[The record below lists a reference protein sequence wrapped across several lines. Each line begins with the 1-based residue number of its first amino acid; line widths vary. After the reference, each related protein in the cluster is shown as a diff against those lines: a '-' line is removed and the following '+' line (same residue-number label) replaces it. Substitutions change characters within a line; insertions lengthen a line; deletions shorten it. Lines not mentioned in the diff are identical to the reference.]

1 LEGEPKRM
9 RGAER
14 EVRCLVQSTEFEV
27 WLLST
32 ENFSAA
38 REHSPPEKLFATRYS
53 PFAVHQSPVAN
64 RNSLPFWLGRNFALP
79 IRPPTEVCVYKNEA
93 C

>member
-1 LEGEPKRM
+1 MEGEPKRM

-64 RNSLPFWLGRNFALP
+64 RHSLPFLAWQ